1 MSISKNYPDIDIVAL
16 LESGIPLT
24 ILSQE
29 SGISLEELQQM
40 KREMSQ
46 EGSAI
51 NKMLQAKQRKKDE
64 MLFYKMKKMYHR
76 LYTEASN
83 QQQSSS
89 MDELARLEDEFK
101 AISQQK
107 GGSYLERHSKMISL
121 QSMINTIKSNAM
133 KQETLKAEPAI
144 EQIIHQLANGTLTDI
159 LGAKKIIAEQAQSDS
174 KNGSKSI
181 FALKPEQQIIKIH
194 MQIKTILEKKF
205 QEFDI
210 LNPKVTIS
218 QMSQLLEVSEEE
230 CARIVLNNL
239 LEARKLEDAQK
250 IYETYRNAI
259 QEGRE
264 GLHRGSIERKISNIR
279 IGDMILEAFNKA
291 SITSDEIEKI
301 MVQIYSELRRRKNR
315 DISAIPLGWNQN
327 RTRRISLADVW
338 KEPEIMR

>member
-16 LESGIPLT
+16 LESGISLT

-29 SGISLEELQQM
+29 SGISLKELQQM

-46 EGSAI
+46 EVSAI
-51 NKMLQAKQRKKDE
+51 NKMLQAKQRKEDK
-64 MLFYKMKKMYHR
+64 MLFYNMKTMYHR

-83 QQQSSS
+83 QQQPSS
-89 MDELARLEDEFK
+89 MDELARLEDELK

-107 GGSYLERHSKMISL
+107 EGSYFERHSKMISL
-121 QSMINTIKSNAM
+121 QSRINTIKSNAM
-133 KQETLKAEPAI
+133 RQETLKAEPAI
-144 EQIIHQLANGTLTDI
+144 EQIIYQLANGTLTDI
-159 LGAKKIIAEQAQSDS
+159 PGAKKIIAEQAQSDS
-174 KNGSKSI
+174 ENGSKSI
-181 FALKPEQQIIKIH
+181 FALTTEQQIIKIH

-250 IYETYRNAI
+250 IYETAT

-291 SITSDEIEKI
+291 SITSDEIEEI
-301 MVQIYSELRRRKNR
+301 MMQIYSELRRRKNK

-327 RTRRISLADVW
+327 KTRRISLADVW
-338 KEPEIMR
+338 KEPERMR